1 MSPQRQ
7 PATTQLEFQGV
18 SKQFFKVK
26 ALDGVSFA
34 VKGGEI
40 HGLMGENGAGKST
53 LLKILGGQYQPSAG
67 QIRVNGQALI
77 LQNTRDSIAA
87 GIAIIHQELQYVP
100 DMSVADNLML
110 GHFLARFGFLRK
122 SAALELVESELQRMG
137 VDIDPRSTLR
147 DLSIAQRQLVEI
159 CKALMR
165 EADIIAFDEPTSSLS
180 HRETEILFHLVD
192 DLKRKGKAIIYISH
206 RMEEIYRLCDS
217 CTVLRDGRNVISY
230 PALASVPRNE
240 LINKMVGREIADIY
254 NYQPR
259 PLGPVV
265 LQVDNLRAKAGDSP
279 ASFEVRAGEILGLFG
294 LVGAGRSELVRM
306 VYGADKRVSGE
317 VRLQGKLVEQ
327 RGGKGRIQESIAQG
341 MVFCP
346 EDRKEEGIV
355 GVRSVS
361 ENINLSTRRH
371 DRIAGFFVNEAKE
384 AATADHFI
392 ERMQIRTPGR
402 QQEIRLLSGGNQQ
415 KAILARWLAEP
426 DIRVLII
433 DEPTRGVD
441 VGAKH
446 EIYAVLYELARKG
459 CSIIMVSSELPEV
472 MGVADR
478 VLAMCEG
485 KITGE
490 VRHGEAHESVLL
502 KLALPS
508 REVA

>member
-1 MSPQRQ
+1 MVPV
-7 PATTQLEFQGV
+7 TTELQFQGI

-26 ALDGVSFA
+26 ALDGVSFT
-34 VKGGEI
+34 VRGGEI

-67 QIRVNGQALI
+67 QIAVNGQVLH
-77 LQNTRDSIAA
+77 LHTTRDSIAA

-110 GHFLARFGFLRK
+110 GHFMARFGFLRQA
-122 SAALELVESELQRMG
+122 AALELVESELARMG
-137 VDIDPRSTLR
+137 VSIDPRAKLR

-165 EADIIAFDEPTSSLS
+165 DADIIAFDEPTSSLS

-192 DLKRKGKAIIYISH
+192 DLKQKGKAIIYISH

-217 CTVLRDGRNVISY
+217 CTVLRDGRAVVSY
-230 PALASVPRNE
+230 PALAPVSRHE
-240 LINKMVGREIADIY
+240 LINRMVGREIADIY
-254 NYQPR
+254 NYQSR
-259 PLGPVV
+259 PLGPVA
-265 LQVDNLRAKAGDSP
+265 LKVDNLRAKVEDSP
-279 ASFEVRAGEILGLFG
+279 ASFEVRQGEILGLFG

-306 VYGADKRVSGE
+306 VYGADKRCSGE
-317 VRLQGKLVEQ
+317 VHVGATALDAAG
-327 RGGKGRIQESIAQG
+327 IQQSIAAG

-371 DRIAGFFVNEAKE
+371 DRIAGFFVNETKE
-384 AATADHFI
+384 AATADRFI
-392 ERMQIRTPGR
+392 DRLKIKTPNR
-402 QQEIRLLSGGNQQ
+402 HQEIRLLSGGNQQ

-426 DIRVLII
+426 DLKVLII

-446 EIYAVLYELARKG
+446 EIYGVLYELASRG
-459 CSIIMVSSELPEV
+459 CSIVMVSSELPEV

-478 VLAMCEG
+478 ILVMCEG

-490 VRHGEAHESVLL
+490 VRYGQADESAILNM
-502 KLALPS
+502 ALPKNNMH
-508 REVA
+508 

>member
-1 MSPQRQ
+1 MP
-7 PATTQLEFQGV
+7 TQLEFKAI

-26 ALDGVSFA
+26 ALDEVSFT
-34 VKGGEI
+34 VSGGEI

-53 LLKILGGQYQPSAG
+53 MLKILGGQYQPTGG
-67 QIRVNGQALI
+67 QILVNGQALS
-77 LQNTRDSIAA
+77 LRNTRDSIAA

-100 DMSVADNLML
+100 NMSVADNLML
-110 GHFLARFGFLRK
+110 GHYLARFGYLRQG
-122 SAALELVESELQRMG
+122 AAMELVESELQRMG
-137 VDIDPRSTLR
+137 VSIDPRTALR

-165 EADIIAFDEPTSSLS
+165 DANIIAFDEPTSSLS
-180 HRETEILFHLVD
+180 HRETDILFRLVE
-192 DLKRKGKAIIYISH
+192 DLQQKGKAIIYISH
-206 RMEEIYRLCDS
+206 RMEEIYHLCDA
-217 CTVLRDGRNVISY
+217 CTVLRDGRNIVSY
-230 PALASVPRNE
+230 PELKPVGRNE
-240 LINKMVGREIADIY
+240 LISKMVGREIADIY
-254 NYQPR
+254 DYR
-259 PLGPVV
+259 ARELGPVT
-265 LQVDNLRAKAGDSP
+265 LKAEGIRAKAGDSSM
-279 ASFEVRAGEILGLFG
+279 AFEVRQGEILGIFG

-306 VYGADKRVSGE
+306 VYGADKRFSGE
-317 VRLQGKLVEQ
+317 VWIQGKALVKDNI
-327 RGGKGRIQESIAQG
+327 RESIAQG

-371 DRIAGFFVNEAKE
+371 DRIAGFFVNDTKE
-384 AATADHFI
+384 AATADRFI
-392 ERMQIRTPGR
+392 QRLQIKTPSRM
-402 QQEIRLLSGGNQQ
+402 QEIRLLSGGNQQ

-426 DIRVLII
+426 EIKVLII

-446 EIYAVLYELARKG
+446 EIYGVLYELASRG

-478 VLAMCEG
+478 VLVMCEG

-490 VRHGEAHESVLL
+490 VCYGEATESIVLEM
-502 KLALPS
+502 ALPK
-508 REVA
+508 REAA

>member
-1 MSPQRQ
+1 MRPHENSVL
-7 PATTQLEFQGV
+7 TQLQFESI
-18 SKQFFKVK
+18 SKQFFNVK
-26 ALDGVSFA
+26 ALDEVTFA
-34 VKGGEI
+34 VHGGQI

-67 QIRVNGQALI
+67 QIRVNGQL
-77 LQNTRDSIAA
+77 LRMHNTRDSIAA

-110 GHFLARFGFLRK
+110 GHFIARFGYLRQA
-122 SAALELVESELQRMG
+122 AALELVESELQRMG
-137 VDIDPRSTLR
+137 VHLDPRVTLR

-165 EADIIAFDEPTSSLS
+165 DANIIAFDEPTSSLS
-180 HRETEILFHLVD
+180 HRETDILFHLVD
-192 DLKRKGKAIIYISH
+192 DLKKKGKAIIYISH

-217 CTVLRDGRNVISY
+217 CTVLRDGRNVVSY
-230 PALASVPRNE
+230 PALNSVSRHE

-254 NYQPR
+254 DYQPR
-259 PLGPVV
+259 ELGPITLKVA
-265 LQVDNLRAKAGDSP
+265 NLRANAGDIP
-279 ASFEVRAGEILGLFG
+279 LAFEIRQGEILGIFG

-306 VYGADKRVSGE
+306 VYGADKRHSGE
-317 VRLQGKLVEQ
+317 VSLLGTALGNPKSRT
-327 RGGKGRIQESIAQG
+327 RIQESIANG

-371 DRIAGFFVNEAKE
+371 DRLAGFFVNDAKE
-384 AATADHFI
+384 ATTAERFI
-392 ERMQIRTPGR
+392 GLMKIKTPSR
-402 QQEIRLLSGGNQQ
+402 NQEIRLLSGGNQQ

-426 DIRVLII
+426 DVKVLII

-446 EIYAVLYELARKG
+446 EIYGVLYALASRG

-478 VLAMCEG
+478 VMVMCEG

-490 VRHGEAHESVLL
+490 ISHSDAKESDILEM
-502 KLALPS
+502 ALPI
-508 REVA
+508 REAA